1 MTVFVDT
8 SALFAL
14 LDSDSDE
21 HRSAT
26 RAFERLVEQEDL
38 VSHNYVILE
47 AIALVHRRLGVDAV
61 TDLLRELLPIIEMDW
76 VDRAMH
82 AALVE
87 AWLADA
93 GPRVSFV
100 DRVSFEVMRS
110 RGIAM
115 AFAFDRDFQR
125 AGFSVVPAG

>member
-14 LDSDSDE
+14 LDSNSDE

-26 RAFERLVEQEDL
+26 RAFVRLVEQEDL
-38 VSHNYVILE
+38 VSHNYVALE
-47 AIALVHRRLGVDAV
+47 AIALVHRRLGADAV
-61 TDLLRELLPIIEMDW
+61 TDLLLELLPIIEMHWIDQP
-76 VDRAMH
+76 MH

-87 AWLADA
+87 GWLADV

-100 DRVSFEVMRS
+100 DRVSFEIMHS
-110 RGIAM
+110 RGIAT

-125 AGFSVVPAG
+125 AGFSVVPAR